1 MNELNSSHDCDTRAL
16 PSELAQAF
24 ALLEP
29 DADAEAFA
37 HQAQP
42 HGMWKTT
49 IFRALR
55 TFVSDYD
62 AYGLLGMYH
71 MHLLSPTQWRKLL
84 DLPEHPRGQ
93 GTYLDVGAGRGDI
106 TACLTQ
112 HFAQSL
118 ATEPA
123 APLRKH
129 LPRAGFQIL
138 DRDLC
143 EQELPNG
150 MRFDLVT
157 CLNVIDR
164 VSYPKTL
171 ISRLRHALEERGQLV
186 IAVPLPLRPHVD
198 RGRATVAQEQPLPAS
213 DGHTFESQAASLVER
228 FIRPLELRVTR
239 MARAPY
245 LCQGD
250 AHKPLY
256 ALDDVILVC
265 SRA

>member
-1 MNELNSSHDCDTRAL
+1 MDDLNSSYGCDSSAL

-24 ALLEP
+24 VVLEP
-29 DADAEAFA
+29 DVDAQVFA
-37 HQAQP
+37 RQAAA
-42 HGMWKTT
+42 HGTWKTT
-49 IFRALR
+49 MFRALR

-62 AYGLLGMYH
+62 AYGLLGMYR
-71 MHLLSPTQWRKLL
+71 MHLLGSTQWRKLL
-84 DLPEHPRGQ
+84 DLPEHPRAQ
-93 GTYLDVGAGRGDI
+93 GAYLDVGAGRGDI
-106 TACLTQ
+106 TACLTPY
-112 HFAQSL
+112 FAKSF

-123 APLRKH
+123 VPLRKH

-138 DRDLC
+138 DLDLC
-143 EQELPNG
+143 EQELPDG

-171 ISRLRHALEERGQLV
+171 ISRLRDALEERGQLV

-198 RGRATVAQEQPLPAS
+198 RGRATVAQEQPLPPS
-213 DGHTFESQAASLVER
+213 DGHNFESDAASLVER
-228 FIRPLELRVTR
+228 FIRPLGLRVTR

-250 AHKPLY
+250 AYKPLY

-265 SRA
+265 SRG